1 MKGII
6 PMPAG
11 YSVNNPPPYPVTTVN
26 NKTGAVN
33 LTYSDVNAAKSDH
46 NHDNTY
52 QKTSNIV
59 YSTTEP
65 AGSQGMIWFKPA
77 E

>member
-6 PMPAG
+6 PVTA
-11 YSVNNPPPYPVTTVN
+11 YPVTKVN
-26 NKTGAVN
+26 NKTGAVS
-33 LTYSDVNAAKSDH
+33 LTYSDVGAAPSEH
-46 NHDNTY
+46 NHDNMY

-59 YSTTEP
+59 YSSTEP

>member
-6 PMPAG
+6 PMTAG
-11 YSVNNPPPYPVTTVN
+11 YSQNNPPPYPVTKVN
-26 NKTGAVN
+26 NKTGAVS

-46 NHDNTY
+46 NHDSVY

-59 YSTTEP
+59 YSSTEP
-65 AGSQGMIWFKPA
+65 TGSQGMIWFKPA

>member
-6 PMPAG
+6 PVTAH
-11 YSVNNPPPYPVTTVN
+11 PVTKVN
-26 NKTGAVN
+26 NKTGAVS
-33 LTYSDVNAAKSDH
+33 LTYSDVGAASSGH
-46 NHDNTY
+46 NHDNIY
-52 QKTSNIV
+52 QKISNIV
-59 YSTTEP
+59 YSSTEP